1 MKVSEM
7 KMVFFGTPELAVY
20 VQIGLKEAG
29 IVPALVVTMKDKPAG
44 RKLTLTPPP
53 VKVWAEK
60 NDIEVLQ
67 PVSLTSEDEI
77 ELLANSEWDL
87 FVVAAYNA
95 MLPQALLD
103 MPRFGVLNVHPSL
116 LPKLRGPSPVRSAIR
131 NDAEAHV
138 GVSII
143 ALDEKMDHGPLVAQ
157 ATVELPVWP
166 ERGAVLDEIL
176 FREGGRLLTEVI
188 PAWINGEITPEEQNH
203 TEATYTEKFEK
214 KDGEIFLEDNGYKNY
229 LNFCA
234 HDGWPGTFF
243 FATCRDKQVRV
254 KVTDAEYNS
263 DTDTFVIQKVV
274 PEGKK
279 EMEYEV
285 WQKSCL
291 ASNKI

>member
-1 MKVSEM
+1 MKVSDM
-7 KMVFFGTPELAVY
+7 NIVFFGTPELAVY
-20 VQIGLKEAG
+20 VLEELKEAG

-44 RKLTLTPPP
+44 RKLSLTPPP
-53 VKVWAEK
+53 VKVWAKE

-77 ELLANSEWDL
+77 ELLANGEWDL

-103 MPRFGVLNVHPSL
+103 IPRFGVLNVHPSL

-131 NDAEAHV
+131 NDVEAYV

-157 ATVELPVWP
+157 ATVELPAWP
-166 ERGAVLDEIL
+166 ERGTVLDEIL

-188 PAWINGEITPEEQNH
+188 PAWLNNEITPEEQNH
-203 TEATYTEKFEK
+203 AEATYTEKFEK
-214 KDGEIFLEDNGYKNY
+214 KDGEIFFEDSGYTNY
-229 LNFCA
+229 LKFCA

-243 FATCRDKQVRV
+243 FATCGDKQVRV

-263 DTDTFVIQKVV
+263 DTDTFVILKVI

-285 WQKSCL
+285 WKKNCRDS
-291 ASNKI
+291 